1 MADNYVPIPG
11 LNPAK
16 DLHTKSHD
24 IVTPDGET
32 REVHDEVVELANFP
46 LTAFGDVRV
55 AELSPIFQVSFE
67 FTVTNTEIGTIET
80 TNSGTVAQ
88 ADAMC
93 CVATGTTTGSAAEWE
108 TVNNSKYR
116 PGLGGV
122 ARFTALFTEGVAG
135 TEQTVGLEDAD
146 GSAETHLN
154 GYAVGYN
161 GTAFSFFRW
170 QNDALFAI
178 AQEDWDDPMDGFG
191 DSRMVLDPTKINVY
205 FIQFQY
211 LGGGPIR
218 LWIGDEATGSMV
230 LAHTVLYANKNTVP
244 SVYNPNFHLMVHAVN
259 GSTTNDMIVKSS
271 SMAYFVEGQT
281 AYTELQQPHFS
292 TGELSKTS
300 VTTEVAIFTIRNK
313 ASYASKVNFIELI
326 LENLGGSIEASS
338 ANNLGSLRLVK
349 NATLGGTPSYND
361 INTTDSIVDIDV
373 AGTTVADGKTL
384 FTTSLAGKNDRIS
397 EGNITPYKLL
407 LHPGDTLTVAGLSA
421 NSATM
426 KSSLLWKELF

>member
-1 MADNYVPIPG
+1 MTIKYLIERGEISPNSGVALKLQTEQPV
-11 LNPAK
+11 
-16 DLHTKSHD
+16 SHR
-24 IVTPDGET
+24 TPLPTVDT
-32 REVHDEVVELANFP
+32 SMP
-46 LTAFGDVRV
+46 TTAFGDLRV

-80 TNSGTVAQ
+80 NNSGTVTQ

-93 CVATGTTTGSAAEWE
+93 VVATGTTTNSAAEWE

-146 GSAETHLN
+146 GSSETHLN

-161 GTAFSFFRW
+161 GASFSLFRW
-170 QNDALFAI
+170 QNDVLFTV
-178 AQEDWDDPMDGFG
+178 AQEDWDDPMDGTG
-191 DSRMVLDPTKINVY
+191 PSGMTLDPTKLNVY

-211 LGGGPIR
+211 LGGGPIK
-218 LWIGDEATGSMV
+218 LWVSHETTGNMV
-230 LAHTVLYANKNTVP
+230 LAHTVLYTNKNIVP
-244 SVYNPNFHLMVHAVN
+244 SVYNPNFHLMVHTVN
-259 GSTTNDMIVKSS
+259 NATTSDLIVKSS

-292 TGELSKTS
+292 TGELSKDG

-313 ASYASKVNFIELI
+313 TSYAGKVNFIELI
-326 LENLGGSIEASS
+326 LENIGGSIEASS
-338 ANNLGSLRLVK
+338 ANNLGRLRLVK

-373 AGTTVADGKTL
+373 AGTTVTDGKEL
-384 FTTSLAGKNDRIS
+384 LSVSLAGKNDRIS
-397 EGNITPYKLL
+397 EGNITSYKIL
-407 LHPGDTLTVAGLSA
+407 LHPGDTATLAGFSE
-421 NSATM
+421 NSATI